1 MKSMMEK
8 TALNPKRDLTF
19 MSKKEK
25 RIKMSSQEK
34 RSIFYVA
41 I

>member
-8 TALNPKRDLTF
+8 TALNQKKDLTF

-25 RIKMSSQEK
+25 RNQ
-34 RSIFYVA
+34 
-41 I
+41 